1 MDDYTNKYKGEQIE
15 VALFGG
21 EYQEGVLTAYCSI
34 EDVPHIELNGHI
46 LVPLQNVASLHC
58 SSRCDAPEPDWP
70 PRGLEELDRDERPV
84 ATDGGHR
91 AEVPEVAAGPPPA
104 GREVVIAGD
113 QPLAHGLGHG
123 LAGWADLVAATNLP
137 PLPAHV
143 RDVAWRCY
151 AQIFVRN
158 VDRSAAWYE
167 DVLGFEIDY
176 RYGDPPF
183 YAQVRRNA
191 VAMNLRRTETS
202 PWAVNAADEDLL
214 AARLEVDDVKSLFL
228 ELRGAGASIHHRLR
242 AEPWGQLTFVVR
254 DPDDNLISFG
264 SPMP

>member
-1 MDDYTNKYKGEQIE
+1 VSAVNDVENLRKRAKQLVRDHRSGRVT
-15 VALFGG
+15 VAERL
-21 EYQEGVLTAYCSI
+21 
-34 EDVPHIELNGHI
+34 
-46 LVPLQNVASLHC
+46 
-58 SSRCDAPEPDWP
+58 R
-70 PRGLEELDRDERPV
+70 RGLPRFANLSDVEVLEATFALHDAQQLLALELGF
-84 ATDGGHR
+84 AS
-91 AEVPEVAAGPPPA
+91 
-104 GREVVIAGD
+104 
-113 QPLAHGLGHG
+113 
-123 LAGWADLVAATNLP
+123 WADLVAATNLP
-137 PLPAHV
+137 PAPAHV

-151 AQIFVRN
+151 AQVFVRD

-167 DVLGFEIDY
+167 DVLGFEVDY

-191 VAMNLRRTETS
+191 VALNLRRTGTS
-202 PWAVNAADEDLL
+202 PWAVNAADEELL

-228 ELRGAGASIHHRLR
+228 ELRDAGASIHHRLR

>member
-1 MDDYTNKYKGEQIE
+1 MNDVENLRKRAKQIVRDHRSGRVTVAERLRRRLPRFANLSDVE
-15 VALFGG
+15 VLEAPFALHDA
-21 EYQEGVLTAYCSI
+21 QQLLAL
-34 EDVPHIELNGHI
+34 ELGFANW
-46 LVPLQNVASLHC
+46 V
-58 SSRCDAPEPDWP
+58 
-70 PRGLEELDRDERPV
+70 ELV
-84 ATDGGHR
+84 AT
-91 AEVPEVAAGPPPA
+91 
-104 GREVVIAGD
+104 
-113 QPLAHGLGHG
+113 
-123 LAGWADLVAATNLP
+123 TNLP
-137 PLPAHV
+137 QVPAFV
-143 RDVAWRCY
+143 REVAWRCY
-151 AQIFVRN
+151 AQIFVRD

-167 DVLGFEIDY
+167 DVLGFEVDY

-191 VAMNLRRTETS
+191 VALNLRRTETS
-202 PWAVNAADEDLL
+202 LWAVEAADEELL

>member
-1 MDDYTNKYKGEQIE
+1 MTIG
-15 VALFGG
+15 
-21 EYQEGVLTAYCSI
+21 
-34 EDVPHIELNGHI
+34 
-46 LVPLQNVASLHC
+46 
-58 SSRCDAPEPDWP
+58 
-70 PRGLEELDRDERPV
+70 RDESRSLSACV
-84 ATDGGHR
+84 AGLPRFANLSDV
-91 AEVPEVAAGPPPA
+91 EVLEAPFALHDA
-104 GREVVIAGD
+104 
-113 QPLAHGLGHG
+113 QQLLALELGF
-123 LAGWADLVAATNLP
+123 AGWADLVAATNLP
-137 PLPAHV
+137 PLPAHG

-191 VAMNLRRTETS
+191 VALNLRRTETS
-202 PWAVNAADEDLL
+202 PWAVNAADEDVL

-242 AEPWGQLTFVVR
+242 AEPWGRLTFVVR
-254 DPDDNLISFG
+254 DPDDDNLISFG
-264 SPMP
+264 SPMS